1 MSILYSKVNVNYS
14 LLLNPVTLFYS
25 TDNDELVAG
34 ENLVRKGKTA
44 VALRHQPSMS
54 VEDYLALDRQ
64 SVETSYEY
72 IDGYVTML
80 AGGTLDHATIGANII
95 SILRRLLRGSSCRVF
110 TLDARVRLSK
120 TRYVYP
126 DVSVS
131 CDEQDRGQSDTIQSP
146 RLIVEV
152 LSPATEA
159 YDRGRKFGF
168 YRECPTIQEYVL
180 VDTQVPAVEVYR
192 REKND
197 LWLLRTFHLDDEIDL
212 LHLGIH
218 FPIKDIYEDIVFPL
232 EDE

>member
-1 MSILYSKVNVNYS
+1 VDVNCS
-14 LLLNPVTLFYS
+14 LLLNSEALFYY
-25 TDNDELVAG
+25 TDDELI
-34 ENLVRKGKTA
+34 VRESPSGKEA

-64 SVETSYEY
+64 SIETSCEY

-80 AGGTLDHATIGANII
+80 AGRTLDHATIGANII
-95 SILRRLLRGSSCRVF
+95 SILRRLLRGGPCRVF
-110 TLDARVRLSK
+110 TSDARVRLSK

-131 CDEQDRGQSDTIQSP
+131 CDKQDRGQSDIIQSP
-146 RLIVEV
+146 QLIIEV

-180 VDTQVPAVEVYR
+180 VDTQHPMVEVYR
-192 REKND
+192 REKKD

-212 LHLGIH
+212 MYPGIRVLVN
-218 FPIKDIYEDIVFPL
+218 DIYEDIVFPL
-232 EDE
+232 EYE